1 MEEFSTALI
10 NVVKNMKYL
19 LSFSKNRPKPSLGHL
34 LFEEKDEDIED
45 GEIMSISMNKLEF
58 EIDLFDSY
66 VKKYVL
72 LTINRRVGDFIKP
85 FTNTYFKNIE
95 EKLKKRENIQK
106 SYQNHRNGLI
116 NERSREEIRNEERKQ
131 LNVII
136 SLDSKCLNDC
146 TNDLI
151 IKFREMLHFSST
163 YWKIEI
169 PLVFLYFSKY
179 ILSFIYH
186 LDKAVDSFQLD
197 TNKLLITIQT
207 NLSQKKYVDGK
218 LPYYSERFKNLYSEL
233 LFHEYTLKIK
243 EVDVIDKP
251 LENRL
256 FPLLY
261 NPVVEKA
268 IAIYDCKGEHSNEL
282 SFKKG
287 DVIIIHEKK
296 EGWWVGDLRGC
307 IGEFPSNYVEL
318 L

>member
-45 GEIMSISMNKLEF
+45 GELMSISMNKLEL

-66 VKKYVL
+66 VKKYIL

-136 SLDSKCLNDC
+136 S
-146 TNDLI
+146 
-151 IKFREMLHFSST
+151 
-163 YWKIEI
+163 
-169 PLVFLYFSKY
+169 
-179 ILSFIYH
+179 
-186 LDKAVDSFQLD
+186 
-197 TNKLLITIQT
+197 
-207 NLSQKKYVDGK
+207 
-218 LPYYSERFKNLYSEL
+218 
-233 LFHEYTLKIK
+233 
-243 EVDVIDKP
+243 
-251 LENRL
+251 
-256 FPLLY
+256 
-261 NPVVEKA
+261 
-268 IAIYDCKGEHSNEL
+268 
-282 SFKKG
+282 
-287 DVIIIHEKK
+287 
-296 EGWWVGDLRGC
+296 
-307 IGEFPSNYVEL
+307 
-318 L
+318 